1 MLPASWPSFRSLGLL
16 RGFWCVLMAVLLH
29 FAAAGSENARRST
42 ALGNARLFIGR
53 TALVPLAARGMGRL
67 ERAEAE
73 AEAARVNL
81 RAWGQRWVEIASSE
95 NERR

>member
-1 MLPASWPSFRSLGLL
+1 M
-16 RGFWCVLMAVLLH
+16 RG
-29 FAAAGSENARRST
+29 GARRSET
-42 ALGNARLFIGR
+42 HASSLGR
-53 TALVPLAARGMGRL
+53 TALVPLTARGMGRL